1 MSGDL
6 TGLCL
11 YMSPNSP
18 YEKQILLLFSH
29 ELTELNPKV
38 SMTDAKL
45 YTRRIG
51 VACNPNLALI
61 NHACDPNYG
70 RVWIHSG
77 PGNCCIFWPEN
88 RCFALQ
94 LIVETLSFFAIF
106 CGFPYYNCFASWAL
120 FWGRWFKVG
129 SMCTYSVFWLVR
141 SYVSAR
147 TTCSL

>member
-1 MSGDL
+1 MNLKFNIQAGQYKQQCSELVDCVL
-6 TGLCL
+6 LH
-11 YMSPNSP
+11 
-18 YEKQILLLFSH
+18 KQILLHFSH

-77 PGNCCIFWPEN
+77 PGNCCIF
-88 RCFALQ
+88 
-94 LIVETLSFFAIF
+94 
-106 CGFPYYNCFASWAL
+106 
-120 FWGRWFKVG
+120 
-129 SMCTYSVFWLVR
+129 
-141 SYVSAR
+141 
-147 TTCSL
+147 